1 MKASRKPS
9 KCVTYTGADAVRIV
23 REQDALNAARKA
35 QRVGAVVRRMLHSQA
50 AGFSQALFTL
60 AGAFVA
66 QSRPVACGVEAA
78 RIGFAFDAQCAALGV
93 KVAA

>member
-1 MKASRKPS
+1 
-9 KCVTYTGADAVRIV
+9 
-23 REQDALNAARKA
+23 
-35 QRVGAVVRRMLHSQA
+35 VVRRMLHSQA